1 MEPQTNRVKVPA
13 SRPKRRRTADEIDAT
28 VLQILAEENFPLSA
42 HSIALR
48 SATTS
53 RAIVPAQ
60 VYRTLGRLEEEGTVS
75 RIESLSAYAIKPESG
90 DVPLIDKAS
99 RKLEWASAP
108 EIACRLKQIAEK
120 TGFRP
125 RRLVI
130 EIQGRFKVE
139 N

>member
-1 MEPQTNRVKVPA
+1 M
-13 SRPKRRRTADEIDAT
+13 RRRTPDEIDAT

-90 DVPLIDKAS
+90 DVPLIDEAS